1 MRTTERIAIGR
12 RSSEVGG
19 LRLRTPVRAK
29 RNRQAR
35 QTRDALYEYCRARLP
50 SLRERASACAMRH
63 GVRAWSLAL
72 SGARAPAACATGD
85 DGLDGFTLR
94 HETTSS
100 RACKGSWFIYIY

>member
-35 QTRDALYEYCRARLP
+35 QMRDAYEYCRARLP
-50 SLRERASACAMRH
+50 ALRRPHALPHARGEAC
-63 GVRAWSLAL
+63 SPQL
-72 SGARAPAACATGD
+72 SGARAPAV
-85 DGLDGFTLR
+85 
-94 HETTSS
+94 
-100 RACKGSWFIYIY
+100 RAGRVMTDWTDSQYT